1 MKDLFVLTADA
12 DMQAVFRSV
21 LARPDALGIRAVDFD
36 VDRHYR
42 RDSGVYTEGPEFLRD
57 ERKSQDFH
65 RFILALDHHGSGCH
79 KRPVDCAGIL
89 QTRLDSC
96 SFTDR
101 SAVIV
106 IEPELE
112 AWLAQD
118 QAVIGD
124 SPDREGVTD
133 PKRQLE
139 QLFLKR
145 HHRKPRPVDFEQI
158 ASRANLE
165 LWNSSP
171 SFHLLKETLQNW
183 FPRP

>member
-21 LARPDALGIRAVDFD
+21 LARPDALGIRAIDFD
-36 VDRHYR
+36 VDRYYR

-57 ERKSQDFH
+57 ERKSRDFH

-79 KRPVDCAGIL
+79 KRPADCAGIL

-96 SFTDR
+96 SFTNR

-112 AWLAQD
+112 EWLVQD
-118 QAVIGD
+118 PAAIGG
-124 SPDREGVTD
+124 SRGVVNAAD
-133 PKRQLE
+133 PKSELHN
-139 QLFLKR
+139 LFLQKYQ
-145 HHRKPRPVDFEQI
+145 RKPRPPEYGQI
-158 ASRANLE
+158 ALRADLG
-165 LWNSSP
+165 SGPQAPASA
-171 SFHLLKETLQNW
+171 S
-183 FPRP
+183 